1 MDKDDDVSFDYTP
14 YGMVRNFVMKNIIL
28 LLIVSILVTAISV
41 LAYFLVLPNVTYH
54 ALGTVTRIDN
64 AGLTVRIFSA
74 EADMGVPVPIVG
86 TEIMVGSGICALQG
100 LSALCFIGAPVE
112 ATFQGNRLGQESWS
126 VTALV
131 RGFEGNDTNVIEKT
145 EE

>member
-1 MDKDDDVSFDYTP
+1 MMDNDDDVSFDYTP

-54 ALGTVTRIDN
+54 VLGTVTRIDN
-64 AGLTVRIFSA
+64 AGLTVRIFSVD
-74 EADMGVPVPIVG
+74 ADVYASMVG

-100 LSALCFIGAPVE
+100 WSTLCFIGAPVE
-112 ATFQGNRLGQESWS
+112 ATFQGNRLGQKSWS

-131 RGFEGNDTNVIEKT
+131 RGFEGNDTYVIEKT
-145 EE
+145 EK